1 MMKNNNLITNQKLYL
16 DTSVPSAYYDDEKP
30 ERQRITKL
38 WWENDLSGYDVVLSR
53 VTVDEL
59 EATNDREKREKFSKL
74 INGFRVLNITPDCRE
89 LAKKYIDNNII
100 PEEAFNDALHV
111 AIGKIRKA
119 NFCLQKFPK
128 EIFPIATINKIDI
141 LVSWNFSHL
150 VNTNTR
156 HKVNGINL
164 LNNYAEIEIS
174 SPYELG
180 GGKYE

>member
-1 MMKNNNLITNQKLYL
+1 MKNNNNLIKNQKLYL
-16 DTSVPSAYYDDEKP
+16 DTSVPSAYYDEEKP

-38 WWENDLSGYDVVLSR
+38 WWENDLSGYEVVVSR

-59 EATNDREKREKFSKL
+59 EATKDKEKREKFSNL
-74 INGFRVLNITPDCRE
+74 IDKFRILNITSDCRE
-89 LAKKYIDNNII
+89 LAKKYIDSDIP
-100 PEEAFNDALHV
+100 PEEAFNDALHIV
-111 AIGKIRKA
+111 
-119 NFCLQKFPK
+119 
-128 EIFPIATINKIDI
+128 IATINKIDI

-164 LNNYAEIEIS
+164 LNGYSEIEIS